1 MKKKRIIALVAVT
14 LSLVL
19 GLPVCAEEAHNDLQM
34 QIGGSMVDLEELAEA
49 NNVDPYELKSA
60 IEESMGDEKVSP
72 FSSLKQTVLN
82 TDASEYIDYGMAR
95 AGGNVKIYKTN
106 QDSTGYVAKSG
117 AQTAS
122 GKTPT
127 LGMCSMQIKSTTKT
141 GTTTDTIV
149 RLGTTIH
156 MTSAVNVNGQNL
168 TSFVVEDRGDPGNR
182 TNFWIDIYFG
192 DYVDKSSQTYKAAIE
207 YGLKK
212 VSYYYY
218 Y

>member
-82 TDASEYIDYGMAR
+82 TDASEYID
-95 AGGNVKIYKTN
+95 
-106 QDSTGYVAKSG
+106 
-117 AQTAS
+117 
-122 GKTPT
+122 
-127 LGMCSMQIKSTTKT
+127 
-141 GTTTDTIV
+141 
-149 RLGTTIH
+149 
-156 MTSAVNVNGQNL
+156 
-168 TSFVVEDRGDPGNR
+168 
-182 TNFWIDIYFG
+182 
-192 DYVDKSSQTYKAAIE
+192 
-207 YGLKK
+207 
-212 VSYYYY
+212 
-218 Y
+218 